1 MATTNLI
8 QQGVNDL
15 IQQRAKECRR
25 LAAAAR
31 STSDKMF
38 WLGLFERW
46 QAVESRS
53 ARQYY
58 LRQGLL
64 VDQPQ
69 KRSPGRGGKAA
80 GAKSKPYGT
89 EETALGL

>member
-1 MATTNLI
+1 MTRT
-8 QQGVNDL
+8 DL
-15 IQQRAKECRR
+15 IQQRTKECRR

-31 STSDKMF
+31 NADDRAF
-38 WLGLFERW
+38 WLGLAERW
-46 QAVESRS
+46 KAVESRS
-53 ARQYY
+53 AQQHC
-58 LRQGLL
+58 LRRGWL

>member
-1 MATTNLI
+1 MASTNLI

-46 QAVESRS
+46 KALESRS
-53 ARQYY
+53 AQQHC
-58 LRQGLL
+58 LRRGWL
-64 VDQPQ
+64 VDQQ
-69 KRSPGRGGKAA
+69 KRSPGRGGRAA

-89 EETALGL
+89 EETALNL